1 MSVCKIIGM
10 KMKIMIIGVGRLGS
24 QVAFLAL
31 LRLKPQKLIL
41 SDVKDLSGDILDLK
55 HACNGLSIN
64 AEITEKKE
72 PCDFIIITAG
82 TARNEKI
89 KTHEELLK
97 INTPLMKEL
106 IKDLKGCIEKD
117 TKIIVMTNPVEEM
130 TKLVKEILP
139 GNFVANPEKI
149 LMKMRGN
156 KELGW
161 KIVST
166 KGYSNFGPA
175 VSAILLIEEINKT

>member
-1 MSVCKIIGM
+1 
-10 KMKIMIIGVGRLGS
+10 MKIMIVGIGRLGS

-31 LRLKPQKLIL
+31 LRLRHQKLIL

-55 HACNGLSIN
+55 HACKGLNIN
-64 AEITEKKE
+64 TEITEKKE

-82 TARNEKI
+82 AARNEKI

-106 IKDLKGCIEKD
+106 IKDMKDCIEKD

-130 TKLVKEILP
+130 TKLVKETLP
-139 GNFVANPEKI
+139 ENFVANPEKI
-149 LMKMRGN
+149 LMKMRDN

-161 KIVST
+161 EIVST

-175 VSAILLIEEINKT
+175 VSAILLIEEINKNR

>member
-1 MSVCKIIGM
+1 M
-10 KMKIMIIGVGRLGS
+10 KVMVVGVGRLGS
-24 QVAFLAL
+24 QVAFMVLITF
-31 LRLKPQKLIL
+31 KPQKLIL
-41 SDVKDLSGDILDLK
+41 SDVKDLSGDILDLQ
-55 HACNGLSIN
+55 HACKGLGIKT
-64 AEITEKKE
+64 EITEKKE

-82 TARNEKI
+82 AARNEKI

-106 IKDLKGCIEKD
+106 IKELKGCIEKD

-130 TKLVKEILP
+130 TKLVKETLP
-139 GNFVANPEKI
+139 ENFVANPEKI
-149 LMKMRGN
+149 LMKMRDN

-161 KIVST
+161 EIIST

-175 VSAILLIEEINKT
+175 VSAILLIKEINKT